1 MKRFVRSEWIVA
13 ALVALCG
20 LAAVATL
27 RATAQQLS
35 APPGAPPSA
44 ASPATPAGAPAREV
58 PAPAA
63 PPANTPPASPPPA
76 GAAPANREDATVAP
90 DKGQSADNNVSFPVD
105 I

>member
-1 MKRFVRSEWIVA
+1 MKKFVRSEWIVA

-27 RATAQQLS
+27 RATAQQVPVPQGT
-35 APPGAPPSA
+35 PPA
-44 ASPATPAGAPAREV
+44 ATAPARDS

-63 PPANTPPASPPPA
+63 PPASKPPATP
-76 GAAPANREDATVAP
+76 PANREDATVAP

>member
-1 MKRFVRSEWIVA
+1 MKKLVRSEWIVA

-27 RATAQQLS
+27 RATAQQVP
-35 APPGAPPSA
+35 APPGTPPA
-44 ASPATPAGAPAREV
+44 ATAPARDS

-63 PPANTPPASPPPA
+63 PPASKPPATAPA
-76 GAAPANREDATVAP
+76 GAAPANREDATVVP

>member
-1 MKRFVRSEWIVA
+1 MKKWVRSEWIVA

-27 RATAQQLS
+27 RATAQQAPLPQA
-35 APPGAPPSA
+35 APP
-44 ASPATPAGAPAREV
+44 ARAM

-63 PPANTPPASPPPA
+63 PPA
-76 GAAPANREDATVAP
+76 AAPANREDATVAP
-90 DKGQSADNNVSFPVD
+90 DKAQSADNNVSFPVD